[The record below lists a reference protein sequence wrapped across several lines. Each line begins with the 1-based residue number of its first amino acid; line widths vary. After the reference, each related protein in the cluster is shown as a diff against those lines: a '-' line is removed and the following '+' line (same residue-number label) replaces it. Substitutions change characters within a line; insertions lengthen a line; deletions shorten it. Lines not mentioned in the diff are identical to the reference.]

1 MEEMRTF
8 QYDDYIKIVVLRV
21 DDFSS
26 EIIDERNFALSDTA
40 GMQKFKYP
48 YIRRDDCFIAEIP
61 M

>member
-1 MEEMRTF
+1 MKSMTTLK
-8 QYDDYIKIVVLRV
+8 YDNYTKIVVLKV

-26 EIIDERNFALSDTA
+26 EIIDEQNFALSDTA
-40 GMQKFKYP
+40 AMQKFKHP